1 MQVPL
6 KFLPAT
12 IMMAGLLIAQ
22 LSLTAQEPT
31 IRCDPPAGSLGRL
44 TRTQKKAFMESQDLF
59 ILGRYADALREL
71 RGLLSQV
78 PPDTPA
84 QSAMAERTAEAA
96 IEAGERTYA
105 ISLLKPIEERDGGDC
120 PARTLLARAY
130 AEERQSAER
139 DVEISA
145 LTELHKQAPQSP
157 AGKLDAF
164 LLEKY
169 GLKGGGAV
177 TIACVLRPWGP
188 HITHLLSEIYDASG
202 GLILHIELDRDDGA
216 PGGDPVPARAS
227 LHAPVVDVDVGPA
240 REALGDRVVALRVG
254 VLEHAQRLVGEH
266 EPEPERVGG
275 PVGVLHPHA
284 IIP

>member
-1 MQVPL
+1 
-6 KFLPAT
+6 
-12 IMMAGLLIAQ
+12 MMAGLLIAQ

-202 GLILHIELDRDDGA
+202 GLILHIELDSDDGDQVYFRETHPDLAAKGDRRYSLDAFGPKTLPDGTIDHALIQFYDGA
-216 PGGDPVPARAS
+216 PSYDAVRDRILAIAERTSKPAA
-227 LHAPVVDVDVGPA
+227 
-240 REALGDRVVALRVG
+240 
-254 VLEHAQRLVGEH
+254 
-266 EPEPERVGG
+266 
-275 PVGVLHPHA
+275 
-284 IIP
+284 